1 MDMPGFGL
9 TERPKGCLTGY
20 DAEKALHNLID
31 ALAMHE
37 GWCLCVCTYIHVYV
51 RMYATIAL
59 YTTPKKRYIT

>member
-1 MDMPGFGL
+1 MSLQELDARVIAMDMPGFGL

-37 GWCLCVCTYIHVYV
+37 G
-51 RMYATIAL
+51 
-59 YTTPKKRYIT
+59 